1 MLGHVLQFDPDSGP
15 LGPWFN
21 GSWQEAMFEP
31 TTSLVGE
38 PLLGAFFAV
47 PILVGFYFAG
57 DGSLAA
63 PSVLTILLGA
73 FMLPVFPGNLAGL
86 AYGVAFI
93 GTVAALA
100 AIGRGWLI
108 E

>member
-1 MLGHVLQFDPDSGP
+1 MRLPLQFDPDSGP
-15 LGPWFN
+15 LGPWFEGN
-21 GSWQEAMFEP
+21 WQKAIFGPP
-31 TTSLVGE
+31 TDLLGE

-73 FMLPVFPGNLAGL
+73 FLLPVLPGNLAGL

-93 GTVAALA
+93 GTAAALTA
-100 AIGRGWLI
+100 VGLRWFV